1 LIKYPINIVKEY
13 KKTLKYYS
21 FHYLSKGLNNNLSIN
36 NNFKN
41 TNENLVERTKLFYLF
56 SDNKNCKGK
65 YFHRRMV
72 ALLIV
77 GREIGQ
83 SVIIGDVIKV
93 TVLQIQSKLKVVIDA
108 PKNIRISFEKQ
119 ITPRISQMKK
129 RVRIIGE
136 TIAIGEDIKVTILQ
150 TESGLLRF
158 AIDAPKEISI
168 YREELIINGCLHERN
183 CLPTF

>member
-1 LIKYPINIVKEY
+1 
-13 KKTLKYYS
+13 
-21 FHYLSKGLNNNLSIN
+21 
-36 NNFKN
+36 
-41 TNENLVERTKLFYLF
+41 
-56 SDNKNCKGK
+56 
-65 YFHRRMV
+65 MV

-83 SVIIGDVIKV
+83 SVIIGEVIKV

-108 PKNIRISFEKQ
+108 PKNIRISYEKQ
-119 ITPRISQMKK
+119 ITQKFNQIKK

-158 AIDAPKEISI
+158 AIDAPKEVSI
-168 YREELIINGCLHERN
+168 YREELIKYKSLHATN

>member
-1 LIKYPINIVKEY
+1 
-13 KKTLKYYS
+13 
-21 FHYLSKGLNNNLSIN
+21 
-36 NNFKN
+36 
-41 TNENLVERTKLFYLF
+41 
-56 SDNKNCKGK
+56 
-65 YFHRRMV
+65 MV

-108 PKNIRISFEKQ
+108 PKNIRISYEKQ
-119 ITPRISQMKK
+119 IIPRLTQLKK

-168 YREELIINGCLHERN
+168 YREELMINKNIQECS

>member
-1 LIKYPINIVKEY
+1 
-13 KKTLKYYS
+13 
-21 FHYLSKGLNNNLSIN
+21 
-36 NNFKN
+36 
-41 TNENLVERTKLFYLF
+41 
-56 SDNKNCKGK
+56 
-65 YFHRRMV
+65 MV

-93 TVLQIQSKLKVVIDA
+93 TVLQIQSKLKVVIDS
-108 PKNIRISFEKQ
+108 PKNIRISYEKQ
-119 ITPRISQMKK
+119 ITPRINQLKK
-129 RVRIIGE
+129 RVRIIGD

-168 YREELIINGCLHERN
+168 YREELMKNKGLQDQN
-183 CLPTF
+183 CLSTF

>member
-1 LIKYPINIVKEY
+1 
-13 KKTLKYYS
+13 
-21 FHYLSKGLNNNLSIN
+21 
-36 NNFKN
+36 
-41 TNENLVERTKLFYLF
+41 
-56 SDNKNCKGK
+56 
-65 YFHRRMV
+65 MV

-93 TVLQIQSKLKVVIDA
+93 TVLLIQSKLKVVIDA
-108 PKNIRISFEKQ
+108 PKNIRISYEKQ
-119 ITPRISQMKK
+119 ITPRISHLKK
-129 RVRIIGE
+129 RVRIIGK
-136 TIAIGEDIKVTILQ
+136 TIAIGEEIKVTILQ

-168 YREELIINGCLHERN
+168 YREELINNKSLHDYD

>member
-1 LIKYPINIVKEY
+1 
-13 KKTLKYYS
+13 
-21 FHYLSKGLNNNLSIN
+21 
-36 NNFKN
+36 
-41 TNENLVERTKLFYLF
+41 
-56 SDNKNCKGK
+56 
-65 YFHRRMV
+65 MV

-93 TVLQIQSKLKVVIDA
+93 TVLQIESKLKVVIDA
-108 PKNIRISFEKQ
+108 PKNIRISYEKQ
-119 ITPRISQMKK
+119 ITPRISQLKK

-136 TIAIGEDIKVTILQ
+136 TIAFGEDIKVTILQ

-168 YREELIINGCLHERN
+168 YREELMNNSSLQDHN

>member
-1 LIKYPINIVKEY
+1 
-13 KKTLKYYS
+13 
-21 FHYLSKGLNNNLSIN
+21 
-36 NNFKN
+36 
-41 TNENLVERTKLFYLF
+41 
-56 SDNKNCKGK
+56 
-65 YFHRRMV
+65 MV

-119 ITPRISQMKK
+119 ITPRINQLKK

-136 TIAIGEDIKVTILQ
+136 TIAIGEEIKVTILQ

-158 AIDAPKEISI
+158 AIDAPREISI
-168 YREELIINGCLHERN
+168 YREELMSNKSLQECS
-183 CLPTF
+183 CLPTV

>member
-1 LIKYPINIVKEY
+1 
-13 KKTLKYYS
+13 
-21 FHYLSKGLNNNLSIN
+21 
-36 NNFKN
+36 
-41 TNENLVERTKLFYLF
+41 
-56 SDNKNCKGK
+56 
-65 YFHRRMV
+65 MV

-93 TVLQIQSKLKVVIDA
+93 TVLQIHSKLKVVIDA
-108 PKNIRISFEKQ
+108 PKTIRISYEKQ
-119 ITPRISQMKK
+119 ITQKIYQIKK
-129 RVRIIGE
+129 RVQIIGE

-168 YREELIINGCLHERN
+168 YREELIITKSLQDKNVYQHSRKIE
-183 CLPTF
+183 TFS

>member
-1 LIKYPINIVKEY
+1 
-13 KKTLKYYS
+13 
-21 FHYLSKGLNNNLSIN
+21 
-36 NNFKN
+36 
-41 TNENLVERTKLFYLF
+41 
-56 SDNKNCKGK
+56 
-65 YFHRRMV
+65 MV

>member
-1 LIKYPINIVKEY
+1 
-13 KKTLKYYS
+13 
-21 FHYLSKGLNNNLSIN
+21 
-36 NNFKN
+36 
-41 TNENLVERTKLFYLF
+41 
-56 SDNKNCKGK
+56 
-65 YFHRRMV
+65 MV

-93 TVLQIQSKLKVVIDA
+93 TVLLIQSKLKVVIDA
-108 PKNIRISFEKQ
+108 PKNIRISYEKQ
-119 ITPRISQMKK
+119 ITPRISQLKK
-129 RVRIIGE
+129 RVRIIGDII
-136 TIAIGEDIKVTILQ
+136 TIGEDIKVTILK

-168 YREELIINGCLHERN
+168 YREELINNRSLHDHN